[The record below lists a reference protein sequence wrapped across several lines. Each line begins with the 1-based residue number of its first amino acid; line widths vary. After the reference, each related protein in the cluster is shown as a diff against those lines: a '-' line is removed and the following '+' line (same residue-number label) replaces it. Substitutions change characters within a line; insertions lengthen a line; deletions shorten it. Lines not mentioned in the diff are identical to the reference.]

1 MHRYQDSSLSFGKT
15 QFNLLQMLKQ
25 PKGSQT
31 LSFYSQGAVEGK
43 PLGEGAKAEAAV
55 SYFWKSNQFS
65 LINPSSQHVVSM
77 WTEKRKSEIQS
88 GKAKI

>member
-1 MHRYQDSSLSFGKT
+1 M
-15 QFNLLQMLKQ
+15 
-25 PKGSQT
+25 
-31 LSFYSQGAVEGK
+31 EGK
-43 PLGEGAKAEAAV
+43 PLGEGAKAEAAM
-55 SYFWKSNQFS
+55 SYFWKSSQFS